1 MLKRS
6 IIMLVVLGAFQ
17 FVSAQNMTN
26 EKIENILTK
35 VTDSVRGYPGY
46 WEVLYK
52 ERQLLCLTD
61 ESHNR
66 MRIISP
72 IIETEA
78 IQKEL
83 LLDVLTAN
91 FHAALDVRYA
101 ISQGFLW
108 SVYIHPLKELE
119 DDQLESAVNQVV
131 NAADN
136 FGTTFS
142 STEMIFGGGAASKKD
157 SNVPTSG
164 KPVMRKL

>member
-1 MLKRS
+1 MIKKL
-6 IIMLVVLGAFQ
+6 IVLLFILGAFQ

-26 EKIENILTK
+26 QKIENILTK

-61 ESHNR
+61 EVHNR

-78 IQKEL
+78 LQKEL

-91 FHAALDVRYA
+91 FHAALDVKYA

-119 DDQLESAVNQVV
+119 DSELESAVNQVV

-136 FGTTFS
+136 FGTSFS
-142 STEMIFGGGAASKKD
+142 STEMIFGGETPKKN
-157 SNVPTSG
+157 SNVPAAG
-164 KPVMRKL
+164 KPVMQKL

>member
-1 MLKRS
+1 MTYRILILLS
-6 IIMLVVLGAFQ
+6 LFATFQ
-17 FVSAQNMTN
+17 HSVAQNMTN
-26 EKIENILTK
+26 EKIETILAK

-61 ESHNR
+61 EKHNR

-72 IIETEA
+72 IIEEEA
-78 IQKEL
+78 LGKEL

-91 FHAALDVRYA
+91 FHAALDVKYA
-101 ISQGFLW
+101 LSQGFLW
-108 SVYIHPLKELE
+108 SVYIHPLKELK

-136 FGTTFS
+136 FGTSFS
-142 STEMIFGGGAASKKD
+142 STEMIFGGNTPQKEKG
-157 SNVPTSG
+157 VPTEG
-164 KPVMRKL
+164 KPVMQKL

>member
-1 MLKRS
+1 MIYKL
-6 IIMLVVLGAFQ
+6 IILLSVFTTFQ
-17 FVSAQNMTN
+17 YSVAQNMTN
-26 EKIENILTK
+26 EKIETILAK

-61 ESHNR
+61 EKHNR

-72 IIETEA
+72 IIEEEA
-78 IQKEL
+78 LGKEL

-91 FHAALDVRYA
+91 FHAALDVKYA
-101 ISQGFLW
+101 LSQGFLW

-119 DDQLESAVNQVV
+119 DSQLESAVNQVV

-142 STEMIFGGGAASKKD
+142 STEMIFAGKGPKKESSK
-157 SNVPTSG
+157 PTEG
-164 KPVMRKL
+164 KPVMQKL